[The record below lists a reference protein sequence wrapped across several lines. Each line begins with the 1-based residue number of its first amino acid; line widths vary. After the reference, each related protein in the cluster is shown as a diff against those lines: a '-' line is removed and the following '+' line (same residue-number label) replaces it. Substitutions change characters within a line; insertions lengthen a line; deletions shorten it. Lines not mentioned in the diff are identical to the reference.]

1 MLGDIAEKEVKNML
15 KSLITVGLL
24 MVSLTGCV
32 VVPGGY
38 HRGYYPYYGYR
49 LGVVAPVPP
58 VVVVWP

>member
-1 MLGDIAEKEVKNML
+1 ML
-15 KSLITVGLL
+15 KSLITFGLL
-24 MVSLTGCV
+24 MVSLSGCV